1 LDINQL
7 EVLIAVAEER
17 GFSRAAERLYRTQ
30 PAVSQT
36 VRRLEE
42 EVGAHLFDRSSKDGT
57 LTDAGQVLLKYAH
70 QMLRLRHDAL
80 EAIKELRG
88 LHRGKISIGANEYT
102 VTYLLSILPTYRSR
116 HPHIKV
122 EVKRGMASRIPAEV
136 LAREVEIGIVSFWS
150 SDPALKAVS
159 VGTDEI
165 ALVVS
170 PKHPLAGRKLVS
182 VKELGV
188 ESFIAHNVKSPYRD
202 RVVQTFEKYRTP
214 LNISM
219 EMPTLEAIK
228 RLVELEMGVALIP
241 KMAVQTEVKLGQ
253 LVTLKVSEM
262 RLERKLYL
270 IHRKGA
276 KLSHAARAF
285 LNIARQA

>member
-1 LDINQL
+1 LDINQI

-36 VRRLEE
+36 IRRLEE

-70 QMLRLRHDAL
+70 QMLRLRQDAV
-80 EAIKELRG
+80 EAVKELKG
-88 LHRGKISIGANEYT
+88 LHRGKIRIGANEYT
-102 VTYLLSILPTYRSR
+102 VTYLLSILPTYRAR
-116 HPHIKV
+116 HPHVKV

-136 LAREVEIGIVSFWS
+136 LAREVEIGIVSFYS
-150 SDPALKAVS
+150 SDPALKAVP
-159 VGTDEI
+159 VGVDEI
-165 ALVVS
+165 ALIVS
-170 PKHPLAGRKLVS
+170 PKHPLAGRKTVS

-188 ESFIAHNVKSPYRD
+188 ESFIAHNVRSPYRD

-228 RLVELEMGVALIP
+228 RLVELEVGVALIP
-241 KMAVQTEVKLGQ
+241 KMAAQTEIELGQ
-253 LVTLKVSEM
+253 LVALKISDM